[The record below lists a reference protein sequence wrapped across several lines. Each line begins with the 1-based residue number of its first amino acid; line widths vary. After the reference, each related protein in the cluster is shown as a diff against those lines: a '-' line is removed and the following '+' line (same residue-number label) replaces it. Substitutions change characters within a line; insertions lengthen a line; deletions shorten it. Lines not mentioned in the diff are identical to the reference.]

1 MGEDANREA
10 AERCFR
16 AFERWDL
23 DTVASV
29 VAEED
34 YFAYPVE
41 PAKWRVPLA
50 EKSNTEPRR

>member
-16 AFERWDL
+16 AFERWNL

-29 VAEED
+29 VAEEG
-34 YFAYPVE
+34 YFAYPFE
-41 PAKWRVPLA
+41 PAEWRVPCE
-50 EKSNTEPRR
+50 EKSDTEPRR